1 MRRLNQI
8 CQELIKQDSIWIKQN
23 KGKPIPFYF
32 VPELID
38 FICLPIE
45 NRRRR

>member
-8 CQELIKQDSIWIKQN
+8 CQELIKQDSILIKQN

-45 NRRRR
+45 EGNSS